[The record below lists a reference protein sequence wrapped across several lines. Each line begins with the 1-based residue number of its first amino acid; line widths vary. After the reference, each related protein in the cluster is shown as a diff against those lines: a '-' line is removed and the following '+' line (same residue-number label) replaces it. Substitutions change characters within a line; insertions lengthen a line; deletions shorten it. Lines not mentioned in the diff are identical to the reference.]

1 MRNWQTSSTLRT
13 AVTLALLAMASPA
26 LHAEDAMKSTSSH
39 FAYISTY
46 NPNGEGVYRVQVDP
60 VSGALSARTLASS
73 QSNPAQLTV
82 DAKGQTLYVAS
93 EVADFNGTQ
102 HGGIIAY
109 RINPTDGS
117 LTQLNQVDAQGA
129 GPVYLFLTPNG
140 RHLLV
145 ANYVSGTVAA
155 FPVESDGKLGTA
167 SSVQQQQ
174 GPAGA
179 GKPEAAVEG
188 SFAIS
193 DHNGPHA
200 HMIASDPSGKFVFS
214 TDLGLDRIYQWRFDD
229 ASGQLTPNDPPWI
242 AASSAGAGP
251 RHFVFHPD
259 GKTLL
264 LVNEEASTLTSY
276 RFDNQKGTLKQLHVI
291 SSLPADYKGTNFAS
305 GLVLSEDGKNL
316 YVANRLHNSIAQFSV
331 GSGGELHSVAETWTR
346 GDYPRSLTLSPDG
359 RYLYAMNQRS
369 DNVTR
374 FSVDKASGKLSFVEG
389 YTPVGSPSQMV
400 FLPLAK

>member
-1 MRNWQTSSTLRT
+1 MRNWQTSPLRT
-13 AVTLALLAMASPA
+13 ALTLALLAIASPA
-26 LHAEDAMKSTSSH
+26 LHAEDTMNSTSSH
-39 FAYISTY
+39 FAYIGTY

-60 VSGALSARTLASS
+60 ASGALSAKTLVSN
-73 QSNPAQLTV
+73 QPNPAQLTL
-82 DAKGQTLYVAS
+82 DAQGRTLYVAS
-93 EVADFNGTQ
+93 EVADFNGSK

-109 RINPTDGS
+109 RINPVDGG
-117 LTQLNQVDAQGA
+117 LTQLNQVDSQGA
-129 GPVYLFLTPNG
+129 GPVYLSLTPDG

-145 ANYVSGTVAA
+145 ANYVSGSLAV
-155 FPVESDGKLGTA
+155 FPVENDGKLGNA
-167 SSVQQQQ
+167 SSVQQDQ

-179 GKPEAAVEG
+179 GKPAAAVEG
-188 SFAIS
+188 SFAAS

-214 TDLGLDRIYQWRFDD
+214 TDLGLDRLYQWRFDG
-229 ASGQLTPNDPPWI
+229 ASGQLSPNDPPWI

-259 GKTLL
+259 GKTVL

-276 RFDNQKGTLKQLHVI
+276 RFDSQKGTLKQLHVV
-291 SSLPADYKGTNFAS
+291 SSLPADYKGTSFAS

-331 GSGGELHSVAETWTR
+331 GADGELKPVAEIWTR

-359 RYLYAMNQRS
+359 HYLYAMNQRS

-374 FSVDKASGKLSFVEG
+374 FSLDKVSGKLSFVEG

-400 FLPLAK
+400 FLPVAK

>member
-1 MRNWQTSSTLRT
+1 MRNWQISPLRT
-13 AVTLALLAMASPA
+13 ALTLALLAIASPA
-26 LHAEDAMKSTSSH
+26 LHAEDAMNSTSSH
-39 FAYISTY
+39 FAYIGTY

-60 VSGALSARTLASS
+60 ASGALSAKTLVSN
-73 QSNPAQLTV
+73 QPNPAQLTL
-82 DAKGQTLYVAS
+82 DAQGRTLYVAS
-93 EVADFNGTQ
+93 EVADFNGSK

-109 RINPTDGS
+109 RINPVDGG
-117 LTQLNQVDAQGA
+117 LTQLNQVDSQGA
-129 GPVYLFLTPNG
+129 GPVYLSLTPDG

-145 ANYVSGTVAA
+145 ANYVSGSVAA
-155 FPVESDGKLGTA
+155 FPIESDGKLGNA
-167 SSVQQQQ
+167 SSVQQDQ

-179 GKPEAAVEG
+179 GKPAGAVEG
-188 SFAIS
+188 SFAAS

-214 TDLGLDRIYQWRFDD
+214 TDLGLDRLYQWRFDG
-229 ASGQLTPNDPPWI
+229 ASGQLSPNDPPWI

-259 GKTLL
+259 GKTVL

-276 RFDNQKGTLKQLHVI
+276 RFDSQKGTLKQLHAV
-291 SSLPADYKGTNFAS
+291 SSLPADYKGTSFAS

-331 GSGGELHSVAETWTR
+331 GADGELKPVAEIWTR

-359 RYLYAMNQRS
+359 HYLYAMNQRS

-374 FSVDKASGKLSFVEG
+374 FSLDKASGKLSFVEG

-400 FLPLAK
+400 FLPVAK

>member
-39 FAYISTY
+39 FAYIGTY

-73 QSNPAQLTV
+73 QPNPAQLTV

-155 FPVESDGKLGTA
+155 FPVENDGKLGTA

-179 GKPEAAVEG
+179 DKPEAAVEG

-291 SSLPADYKGTNFAS
+291 SSLPADYKGTNFAA

-316 YVANRLHNSIAQFSV
+316 YVANRLYNSIAQFSV

-369 DNVTR
+369 DNITR

>member
-39 FAYISTY
+39 FAYIGTY

-73 QSNPAQLTV
+73 QPNPAQLTV

-155 FPVESDGKLGTA
+155 FPVENDGKLGTA

-214 TDLGLDRIYQWRFDD
+214 TDLGLDRVYQWRFDD

-291 SSLPADYKGTNFAS
+291 SSLPADYKGTNFAA

-316 YVANRLHNSIAQFSV
+316 YVANRLYNSIAQFSV

-369 DNVTR
+369 DNITR